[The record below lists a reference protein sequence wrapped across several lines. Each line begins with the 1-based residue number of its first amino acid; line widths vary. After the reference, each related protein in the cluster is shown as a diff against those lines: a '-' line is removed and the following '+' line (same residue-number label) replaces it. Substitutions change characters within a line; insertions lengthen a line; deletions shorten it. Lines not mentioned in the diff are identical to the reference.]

1 MLSDLEEGVVMNLS
15 QKTLKSANVC
25 VYLFVNTYTQNTP
38 VQKRSVVHH
47 LWPKKKTKRTK
58 KVFTYIFFF
67 CVFPMN
73 LW

>member
-47 LWPKKKTKRTK
+47 LWPKKKPNVQK
-58 KVFTYIFFF
+58 KYSHTYFSFVFF
-67 CVFPMN
+67 
-73 LW
+73 L